1 MGAVG
6 LIGVIALEHAA
17 VMVVDGHGHGA
28 LGVLLAHH
36 VQGQGIVDLVRR
48 GHARDELGGRLAHG
62 GRGRVLVLVGLLIGT
77 LVLGGICGA
86 ERAHHLVLGK
96 GLLQDLVARL
106 DALIADEHAVMTP
119 YELANLILR
128 LTAERAADRTLAV
141 RTGRVAKVLPR
152 H

>member
-1 MGAVG
+1 MSMRSMG
-6 LIGVIALEHAA
+6 H
-17 VMVVDGHGHGA
+17 
-28 LGVLLAHH
+28 
-36 VQGQGIVDLVRR
+36 
-48 GHARDELGGRLAHG
+48 
-62 GRGRVLVLVGLLIGT
+62 RVLFDTNTLIDAVNST
-77 LVLGGICGA
+77 
-86 ERAHHLVLGK
+86 RAHHLVLGK